1 MLPNLFVYL
10 EAQYEINF
18 NDIFIYQASLKDI
31 LDYDI
36 DKYNMLLL
44 PFLLDID
51 DFDIP
56 NEFLI
61 QGMNIFDILIC
72 DERTF
77 KMLLDSISFFCKTNK
92 ISFDEEKRVFYI
104 HNGYIDRNNFEE
116 FSNIIL
122 TINSKKKVKKEKPP
136 KNMTP
141 KQQDVWR
148 KLQEGR
154 QRAEKKAQ
162 IELFDLINT
171 CQFGGEYYIPM
182 HDILQ
187 WTLWNITR
195 CYNTILGKST
205 FQESFEIYCVTGEDK
220 LIQNRHWT
228 DLIKLN
234 NNNKEEITI

>member
-1 MLPNLFVYL
+1 MLPNLYIYL
-10 EAQYEINF
+10 EAQEEINF
-18 NDIFIYQASLKDI
+18 NNISIYQTSLKDM
-31 LDYDI
+31 LKYDI

-56 NEFLI
+56 SEILA
-61 QGMNIFDILIC
+61 QGINVFDILTY

-77 KMLLDSISFFCKTNK
+77 KMLLDSISFFCKADK

-104 HNGYIDRNNFEE
+104 NEGFVDRNNFED

-122 TINSKKKVKKEKPP
+122 AINSKKKIKREKPP
-136 KNMTP
+136 KNMTT
-141 KQQDVWR
+141 KQQEVWK

-162 IELFDLINT
+162 IELYDLINT
-171 CQFGGEYYIPM
+171 CQFGGDYYIPM

-187 WTLWNITR
+187 WTLWNIAR

-234 NNNKEEITI
+234 KNKEEITI